1 MTAQFFGRNELEAL
15 LQELGGDLA
24 AKGIRGELFI
34 VGGAAMA
41 LAYSTRRT
49 TVDIDAVFEPKTEI
63 YAAARRLAARRGLPD
78 TWLNDAVKGMLPGP
92 DPDIREV
99 MSVPGLRVSVP
110 SPRYLLA
117 LKVFASRVD
126 RDRDDI
132 VFLAGLCNARTADE
146 VLAITESVMG
156 GRRLLPRSQFF
167 VQELFPQRKE
177 PWLRRLRKP
186 GRRRTAA
193 ESKPGRIKAGGQAPT
208 TVHGGICGARTSRG
222 GYCRNQAG
230 SCPHHR

>member
-15 LQELGGDLA
+15 LGELGGDLA
-24 AKGIRGELFI
+24 AKGIRGEVFI

-63 YAAARRLAARRGLPD
+63 YAAARRLAARHGLPD

-132 VFLAGLCNARTADE
+132 VFLAGLCNASTADE

-156 GRRLLPRSQFF
+156 GRRSQFF
-167 VQELFPQRKE
+167 IQELFPQRRE
-177 PWLRRLRKP
+177 PWLRQLLKP

-193 ESKPGRIKAGGQAPT
+193 ESKLGHIKAGGRAPT

-222 GYCRNQAG
+222 GYCQNQAG

>member
-1 MTAQFFGRNELEAL
+1 MLVRTLRGVAEEEYVRFVADWLTRAVDLDDAPAL
-15 LQELGGDLA
+15 TGNRTIDALA
-24 AKGIRGELFI
+24 A
-34 VGGAAMA
+34 AATAHCAM
-41 LAYSTRRT
+41 TRHSRH
-49 TVDIDAVFEPKTEI
+49 
-63 YAAARRLAARRGLPD
+63 GLPD
-78 TWLNDAVKGMLPGP
+78 TWLNDAVEGILPGP
-92 DPDIREV
+92 DPDIRDV

-156 GRRLLPRSQFF
+156 GRPLLPRSQFF
-167 VQELFPQRKE
+167 IQELFPQRKE
-177 PWLRRLRKP
+177 PWLRRLLKP

-193 ESKPGRIKAGGQAPT
+193 ESKPGRIKADGQAPT

-222 GYCRNQAG
+222 GYCENQAG